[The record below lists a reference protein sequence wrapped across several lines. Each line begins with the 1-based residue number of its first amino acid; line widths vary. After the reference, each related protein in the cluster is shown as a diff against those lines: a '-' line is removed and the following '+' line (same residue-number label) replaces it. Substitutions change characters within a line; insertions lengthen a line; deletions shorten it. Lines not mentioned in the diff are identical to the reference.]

1 MKSESGRYHLEQ
13 NELIEALR
21 EWFQSPLG
29 EQVSE
34 TQNAILEQLL
44 PGYFGYH
51 LLQMSIQSGVLYE
64 SSPIRHKFKL
74 DIHPADSAC
83 CAASPA
89 ALPFANDSVDVVLMH
104 HLLEYSNNPQQ
115 LLREASRVSLPM
127 GHVVIVGFNPHSL
140 WGLCKPLGRLRKH
153 PLWSGNFIRPGRV
166 MDWLNLLNFKID
178 RAQYCT
184 YGLPVVGYSGQK
196 ADYSNGLSRNANLPF
211 GAVYV
216 IVARK
221 QVGTLT
227 PIKPV
232 WKSQTSFGRLAAV
245 RPLAGRNASPRTIRV
260 IPPESKN

>member
-1 MKSESGRYHLEQ
+1 MEQ
-13 NELIEALR
+13 NDLIENLR
-21 EWFQSPLG
+21 MWFQSPLG
-29 EQVSE
+29 AQVRE
-34 TQNAILEQLL
+34 TQGAILEQLL

-51 LLQMSIQSGVLYE
+51 LLQMSIQADVLYD
-64 SSPIRHKFKL
+64 SSPIQHKFKL
-74 DIHPADSAC
+74 DIHPTDSDFC
-83 CAASPA
+83 SASPA
-89 ALPFANDSVDVVLMH
+89 ALPFANDSIDVVLMH
-104 HLLEYSNNPQQ
+104 HLLEYSSNPQQ

-140 WGLCKPLGRLRKH
+140 WGLCKPIGRVRKH
-153 PLWSGNFIRPGRV
+153 PVWSGNFIRPGRV

-184 YGLPVVGYSGQK
+184 YGLPLEGYSSNK

-227 PIKPV
+227 PIRPV
-232 WKSQTSFGRLAAV
+232 WKSGSSFGRLAVV
-245 RPLAGRNASPRTIRV
+245 RPLAGRDASPGTNRV
-260 IPPESKN
+260 PPPESSN

>member
-1 MKSESGRYHLEQ
+1 MNSAFKRYPLKQ
-13 NELIEALR
+13 DELIEALR
-21 EWFQSPLG
+21 EWFESPLG
-29 EQVSE
+29 VQVCE
-34 TQNAILEQLL
+34 TQGAILEQLL

-51 LLQMSIQSGVLYE
+51 LLQMSIQSGALFD
-64 SSPIRHKFKL
+64 SSPIRYKFKL
-74 DIHPADSAC
+74 DIHPADSAY

-104 HLLEYSNNPQQ
+104 HLLEYSSNPQQ
-115 LLREASRVSLPM
+115 LLREVSRVSLPM

-184 YGLPVVGYSGQK
+184 YGLPLSGYSSQK

-227 PIKPV
+227 PIKPI
-232 WKSQTSFGRLAAV
+232 WKTQASFGRLAAV
-245 RPLAGRNASPRTIRV
+245 RPLAGRNSSPRTNRV
-260 IPPESKN
+260 GPPESKK